1 MTAEDPNGDE
11 TDRERHPPLR
21 DRLGNAAFLSAI
33 WLAQLLPYRRR
44 LPVAGWFFAHIL
56 APLAG
61 WRRRIRANLALVRP
75 DLSRAEVEHLVRAVP
90 DNIGRSMVE
99 TYSGDSFIEHTRATG
114 LIEGPG
120 LPLLEA
126 AFAENR
132 PVILA
137 CANIGNYDAM
147 RVLMVARDWPVGGF
161 YRPMNNAAFNRHYTD
176 AITHISEPLFPRG
189 RRGLSAMLRHLR
201 EGGWLAIAID
211 QADRHADTLMFFGQP
226 AHTSLTA
233 AELALRHDALLLQA
247 AAIRQPDGLT
257 FKVWIDEPIPHGEA
271 PAMMQELN
279 DRLEALIRQHMGQW
293 LWIHRRWK

>member
-126 AFAENR
+126 AFAEPARHPRLR
-132 PVILA
+132 PYRELRRHARVDGGARLA
-137 CANIGNYDAM
+137 G
-147 RVLMVARDWPVGGF
+147 RWVLSPDEQCRLQPPLHRRDHPYLGT
-161 YRPMNNAAFNRHYTD
+161 A
-176 AITHISEPLFPRG
+176 FPRG